1 MSLGGRLWYGTAT
14 VVAPALRPFLRRRAA
29 RGKEIATRL
38 PEREGEGAA
47 RPPGRLLWLHAA
59 SVGETM
65 SILPLLSALAARAP
79 DLNLL
84 VTTVT
89 VTGAELLAQRLPP
102 ELAPR
107 VLHRF
112 LPLDVPGW
120 VSRFLDG
127 WRPDAAALVESELW
141 PNLIAAL
148 AARGTPLA
156 LVNARFSAR
165 AARRWRLAPGLG
177 REMMAAF
184 RLVLAQSEADAA
196 RLRDLGAPLVEIPG
210 NLKEAAPPLPA
221 DPVKLAALRTAI
233 GARPVFLAASTHP
246 GEEAVVMAAHR
257 LLAPA
262 HPGLLTVIVP
272 RHPARG
278 AAIAAE
284 AGGLAVSRRAT
295 GALPTPHT
303 MVHVADTLGELG
315 LFYRLA
321 SACLV
326 GGSLVPHGGQNPL
339 EPARL
344 GCPILLGPHTWNFAD
359 PVARL
364 LAAAGARRV
373 VAGPDAVDQAAALAA
388 AVTEVLTSP
397 DLGRG
402 MAANA
407 AAVAA
412 IGAGLPEVVADKLLR
427 LLPRGDAGAGP
438 DRPLRLP
445 LGALTGDGVSPPWRV
460 QHESPL
466 GADPPAGPAA

>member
-1 MSLGGRLWYGTAT
+1 MSLGGGIWRCAT
-14 VVAPALRPFLRRRAA
+14 VLAAPALRPFLRRRVA
-29 RGKEIATRL
+29 RGKEIADRL
-38 PEREGEGAA
+38 PERWGEGAA

-65 SILPLLSALAARAP
+65 SILPLLSAMAARAP
-79 DLNLL
+79 DLTVL

-120 VSRFLDG
+120 VARFLDG
-127 WRPDAAALVESELW
+127 WRPDAVALVEAELW
-141 PNLIAAL
+141 PNMIAAL

-165 AARRWRLAPGLG
+165 AARHWRLAPGLG

-184 RLVLAQSEADAA
+184 QLVQAQSEADAA
-196 RLRDLGAPLVEIPG
+196 RLRAFGATSVETPG
-210 NLKEAAPPLPA
+210 NLKDAAPPLPA
-221 DPVKLAALRTAI
+221 DPAKLAALRGAI
-233 GARPVFLAASTHP
+233 GGRPVFLAASTHP
-246 GEEAVVMAAHR
+246 GEEAVVLAAHR

-262 HPGLLTVIVP
+262 HPGLLTIIVP

-278 AAIAAE
+278 TAIAAE
-284 AGGLAVSRRAT
+284 ADGLTVSRRAA
-295 GALPTPHT
+295 GALPEPGTA
-303 MVHVADTLGELG
+303 VHVADTLGELG

-326 GGSLVPHGGQNPL
+326 GGSLVPRGGQNPL

-344 GCPILLGPHTWNFAD
+344 GCPILLGPHCWNFAD

-364 LAAAGARRV
+364 LAAGGARQV
-373 VAGPDAVDQAAALAA
+373 PAGREAAAALAA
-388 AVTEVLTSP
+388 AVAEILAEP
-397 DLGRG
+397 DGGRG
-402 MAANA
+402 MAAKA
-407 AAVAA
+407 VAVAA
-412 IGAGLPEVVADKLLR
+412 SGAGLVEKLADKLLR
-427 LLPRGDAGAGP
+427 LLPEAASAGHGTAETALAAL
-438 DRPLRLP
+438 DSNTS
-445 LGALTGDGVSPPWRV
+445 GA
-460 QHESPL
+460 
-466 GADPPAGPAA
+466 